1 MTLSISNIIAFLVGS
16 FCGAIGILLFS
27 NHKRK
32 HSINYKD
39 ETVFTAS
46 PLETL
51 TKEEQEKVKALVDK
65 MKGNKPN

>member
-1 MTLSISNIIAFLVGS
+1 MVLSISNVVAFLVGS

-32 HSINYKD
+32 SNASYKD
-39 ETVFTAS
+39 ETVFTVS

-65 MKGNKPN
+65 MMGKKTN